1 MKNNISA
8 LVLVKNEEETIDG
21 CLRQL
26 SFADEIIV
34 LDQGSQDKTRDIARK
49 YTDKIFST
57 KSLAFDKNREMLAS
71 YAKNSWLLYIDAD
84 ERLSATGIAEI
95 KKTILL
101 DAFDAYYFPRRNY
114 ILGKFLK
121 HGGWWPDYVPRL
133 FKKNKLKGWFGQ
145 VHESPKVEGEFGYL
159 KEPINHYTARSVSA
173 MLAKTTIWAKV
184 EAKLYFQ
191 AKHSK
196 VTILKVVKAFFSEF
210 LSRYII
216 KLGFLDGQIG
226 LVEAVYQAY
235 HRCAVL
241 TYLWELQTDA
251 SAKFKQVKF

>member
-8 LVLVKNEEETIDG
+8 LVLVKNEEESING
-21 CLRQL
+21 CLKQL
-26 SFADEIIV
+26 SFVDEIIV
-34 LDQGSQDKTRDIARK
+34 LDQDSQDKTCDIARK
-49 YTDKIFST
+49 YTYKIFST
-57 KSLAFDKNREMLAS
+57 NGLAFDKNRELLAS
-71 YAKNSWLLYIDAD
+71 YAKCNWLLYIDAD
-84 ERLSATGIAEI
+84 ERLTTTGITEI
-95 KKTILL
+95 KKTISQ
-101 DAFDAYYFPRRNY
+101 DTFDAYYFPRRNY

-121 HGGWWPDYVPRL
+121 HGGWWPDYTPRL

-145 VHESPKVEGEFGYL
+145 VHESPRVEGELSYL

-173 MLAKTTIWAKV
+173 MLAKTTIWARI

-196 VTILKVVKAFFSEF
+196 VTIFKVVKAFFSEF

-216 KLGFLDGQIG
+216 KLGFLDGRIG
-226 LVEAVYQAY
+226 LVEAIYQAY

-241 TYLWELQTDA
+241 IYLWELQTDA
-251 SAKFKQVKF
+251 SAKFKQVKV